1 MPEKKHRNP
10 FEEHINSESFDV
22 SHLGSLKQLSKLD
35 GEMNAFFESL
45 PDNLRDELWDKE
57 LDNRQKEI
65 TAYLA
70 TELAERIMREQ
81 YPEILSDLSDGE
93 LTYFMTVPVTLA
105 MLAEQRLHQSEQKVE
120 QEKTLHPTALDRDD
134 FAELPANWGE
144 KLNEWFLQAKDFLIR
159 LLRRS

>member
-22 SHLGSLKQLSKLD
+22 SHLGSIKQLSKLD
-35 GEMNAFFESL
+35 AEMNVFFDSL
-45 PDNLRDELWDKE
+45 PDNLTHELWDKE

-65 TAYLA
+65 TAYLS

-81 YPEILSDLSDGE
+81 YPELLNDMSDAE

-105 MLAEQRLHQSEQKVE
+105 MLAEQRLHQPQQKIE
-120 QEKTLHPTALDRDD
+120 LEKTSQPNPLYQDD
-134 FAELPANWGE
+134 SAELPINWGE

-159 LLRRS
+159 LFRRS